1 MRHDDGLDPEGPSDV
16 GPGQDGARRS
26 EGDGAT
32 LFEEEKPVA
41 VLRCEVQVMENRD
54 DDAVLA
60 GKASSQS
67 KRLVLMRD
75 VEARGRLV
83 EEQTPRLSRLPDLR
97 QGTREMNA
105 LPLATRQRWVATFR
119 ER

>member
-1 MRHDDGLDPEGPSDV
+1 
-16 GPGQDGARRS
+16 
-26 EGDGAT
+26 
-32 LFEEEKPVA
+32 
-41 VLRCEVQVMENRD
+41 
-54 DDAVLA
+54 
-60 GKASSQS
+60 
-67 KRLVLMRD
+67 VLMRD